1 MRGWLKAWAF
11 LGPGLDVGRHAD
23 HGSGRDA
30 TRATLSGLVGAFTGF
45 QVFRSLVGAF
55 EA

>member
-11 LGPGLDVGRHAD
+11 LGPGPDVGRHAD

-30 TRATLSGLVGAFTGF
+30 SRATLSGLVGAFTGF
-45 QVFRSLVGAF
+45 QVFRSLGAF